1 MATAEDAQLA
11 LVVSDHFKPANNYR
25 NDPATPGRISRHFS
39 SKQAR
44 CKLLLS
50 GLFERKMPLPL
61 KRFYMEFTGRV
72 ISIIRGWFNFDR

>member
-1 MATAEDAQLA
+1 MPSLRDTRLS
-11 LVVSDHFKPANNYR
+11 VSDHFKPASNYR
-25 NDPATPGRISRHFS
+25 NDPATLVYVSRHFS

-50 GLFERKMPLPL
+50 GLFERKIPLSSRPS
-61 KRFYMEFTGRV
+61 YAEFTGWV